1 MDDPII
7 QAKSYRI
14 LINEACY
21 NAWNAKVIPDT
32 QIKIHKVLMSRQNIA
47 SRPFFEEIYAIYVI
61 IFKKNELLALLN
73 NRLQKRADPG
83 DKSQRPTIEK

>member
-1 MDDPII
+1 
-7 QAKSYRI
+7 
-14 LINEACY
+14 
-21 NAWNAKVIPDT
+21 
-32 QIKIHKVLMSRQNIA
+32 MSRQNIA